1 MKIDEGHE
9 VINEDDKILIMASGT
24 QACIPHM
31 IAIKRMSK
39 VRFRKDMDFSLGQK
53 EMERK
58 MNDRRHSICIRRT
71 VSSYSHL
78 SNNCGVFQIIREMT
92 EMTGKNC
99 QIAKLGGW
107 NKRGGGIFSV
117 EGGIFQNR

>member
-1 MKIDEGHE
+1 MCMRLSCTDQVKPPEFLKIDEGHE

-58 MNDRRHSICIRRT
+58 MNDRRHSIYIWT
-71 VSSYSHL
+71 VSS
-78 SNNCGVFQIIREMT
+78 
-92 EMTGKNC
+92 
-99 QIAKLGGW
+99 
-107 NKRGGGIFSV
+107 
-117 EGGIFQNR
+117 

>member
-1 MKIDEGHE
+1 MLAATLIKKCIASCIRLSCTDQVKPPEFLKIDEGHE

-58 MNDRRHSICIRRT
+58 MNDRRHSIYIRT
-71 VSSYSHL
+71 VHS
-78 SNNCGVFQIIREMT
+78 
-92 EMTGKNC
+92 
-99 QIAKLGGW
+99 
-107 NKRGGGIFSV
+107 
-117 EGGIFQNR
+117 